1 MTRESDARGAA
12 SAPLVLGLDPGSRV
26 AGFALVRVR
35 SGEASEVELGAWK
48 LPSAGTRSE
57 RLARLAEHLES
68 FIDRHRPDAAAV
80 EGLFQHRN
88 VRSALAL
95 AESRGVLLATLGRRG
110 IPVVEY
116 PPATVKQT
124 ICGRGNAGKE
134 EVRRAL
140 LLTMPQLR
148 GELERAQ
155 ESDAS
160 DALAVALCHLV
171 HARFESRVR
180 GATR

>member
-1 MTRESDARGAA
+1 M
-12 SAPLVLGLDPGSRV
+12 

-35 SGEASEVELGAWK
+35 SGEASEVELGAWR
-48 LPSAGTRSE
+48 LPASGTRAE
-57 RLARLAEHLES
+57 RLARLAERLED
-68 FIDRHRPDAAAV
+68 FVEKHRPDAAAV

-95 AESRGVLLATLGRRG
+95 AESRGVLLATLGRSG

-116 PPATVKQT
+116 SPATVKQT
-124 ICGRGNAGKE
+124 ICGRGNAGKD

-140 LLTMPQLR
+140 VLTMPQLR
-148 GELERAQ
+148 EDLLRAQ
-155 ESDAS
+155 DSDAS

-180 GATR
+180 GASR